1 MALAGTGPPAPDGA
15 SSRSCPRNCKQVAH
29 RFTAAS
35 IRRGIA
41 EGSRAGRAGVLGPLG
56 RLVFIRRGLGR
67 LERCATTREPGDLPS
82 DICFNHAGRGAPAKE
97 SDDQLSKSCLHGFPP
112 IRFSPIRGGAAMTAL
127 AGAGPHVAGDPLA
140 AADPQGAL
148 RAALLG
154 QVDPALRAEEILLG
168 WLLRLADGVDPAVA
182 AGHVMEAVDRGA
194 LRNGRL
200 LDLLAEV
207 ASWPASRLARLEPGG
222 KRH

>member
-1 MALAGTGPPAPDGA
+1 MRRIVLSLAL
-15 SSRSCPRNCKQVAH
+15 
-29 RFTAAS
+29 
-35 IRRGIA
+35 
-41 EGSRAGRAGVLGPLG
+41 LGL
-56 RLVFIRRGLGR
+56 
-67 LERCATTREPGDLPS
+67 A
-82 DICFNHAGRGAPAKE
+82 APAIAAEPDPRVKD
-97 SDDQLSKSCLHGFPP
+97 SARAALDYLARTQTKQGYWTANGNQY
-112 IRFSPIRGGAAMTAL
+112 RVAMTAL